1 MNVREAVK
9 IFNANC
15 VDKDMIH
22 PISLIMREW
31 ANKKK
36 RHLAVCL
43 YYGEILKVFNIA
55 RQMSIKLDDTFRIKN
70 KLKQLWTSM

>member
-15 VDKDMIH
+15 MDKDRIH
-22 PISLIMREW
+22 PVSLIMREW

-36 RHLAVCL
+36 RHLAFCL

>member
-15 VDKDMIH
+15 VDKDRIH

-36 RHLAVCL
+36 RHLAFCL
-43 YYGEILKVFNIA
+43 YDGEILKVFNIS
-55 RQMSIKLDDTFRIKN
+55 MSIKLDDIFRIKN

>member
-9 IFNANC
+9 ISNANC
-15 VDKDMIH
+15 MDKDRIH
-22 PISLIMREW
+22 PVSLIMREW

-36 RHLAVCL
+36 RHLAFCL